1 MLGFLK
7 KIKKSKK
14 EKDSSGSREPAAA
27 DLEKDPDKIP
37 GKKPD
42 KKTGK
47 KTADKASSDTEA
59 SLAPAAPAKKKK
71 KFSFKI
77 VIIVLL
83 VLVAVGASGFVVYT
97 FYFSPKNSDEPKP
110 VYKKIELKHVGLPEE
125 ILKFS
130 FEYLPDLYQT
140 LIVFNTEMDLIDTE
154 ISRIDSIAQQY
165 PDQKKIADKE
175 KKIWEKTRDKAE
187 KSFLKIEKPVKETY
201 VLFRVNKDQGLAQI
215 KERQTELAQTASAAL
230 EPVQE
235 LTGKLKNHEE
245 IPKGFF
251 NSTLYKLKKKFL

>member
-7 KIKKSKK
+7 KFKKSKK
-14 EKDSSGSREPAAA
+14 EKEST
-27 DLEKDPDKIP
+27 P
-37 GKKPD
+37 GKEPD
-42 KKTGK
+42 KKT
-47 KTADKASSDTEA
+47 ADDMPADTET
-59 SLAPAAPAKKKK
+59 SDQPKAPAKKKK
-71 KFSFKI
+71 KIAFKLII
-77 VIIVLL
+77 VVLL

-97 FYFSPKNSDEPKP
+97 FYFAPKNSETDTP
-110 VYKKIELKHVGLPEE
+110 VYKKIKLNHVGLPEE

-130 FEYLPDLYQT
+130 FEYLPDLYQA
-140 LIVFNTEMDLIDTE
+140 LIVFNNEVNLIEAEILRIDT
-154 ISRIDSIAQQY
+154 IAQQY

-175 KKIWEKTRDKAE
+175 KKIWEKTKDRVE

-201 VLFRVNKDQGLAQI
+201 VLFRVNKEQGLVRI
-215 KERQTELAQTASAAL
+215 KERHAEFARTASEAL

-235 LTGKLKNHEE
+235 LTEKLKTHEE